1 MRRAIFATAVAL
13 LLVAGCSSPSS
24 ETDVVTDTEAD
35 AHDSAQTLPVLD
47 GTYSVAQEP
56 GAGVDTWIARSMCDD
71 GRCVATVSIV
81 DPNRTDGIPFRTK
94 VFDFIDGR
102 WTAVGED
109 PGQCTPQATGEALDT
124 AVWTVISLEP
134 KPDGT
139 LSGTY
144 DEAAAVGACT
154 GRRTLQLTRVADA
167 NPRIRLADPS
177 AEPPLVTSPATA
189 LRGSYAYNQTHPP
202 TGTAFPT
209 ENYRGETHCLRTGE
223 RCQTLLRGDGDA
235 VLALTFA
242 EGRWTGRTPPVP
254 ADCPQRP
261 AARYVTTSSF
271 EMPQLPA
278 DPLPILTGRAHQ
290 VVTGGC
296 DSTFDLDLELKRTG
310 D

>member
-1 MRRAIFATAVAL
+1 MRRRVLAGAAAL
-13 LLVAGCSSPSS
+13 LIAGCSSQSGD
-24 ETDVVTDTEAD
+24 TDVHTGTEAGAD
-35 AHDSAQTLPVLD
+35 GSSQPVAVFD
-47 GTYSVAQEP
+47 GTYSVAEDP
-56 GAGVDTWIARSMCDD
+56 GAGADTWIARSTCDD
-71 GRCVATVSIV
+71 DRCVATVSIV
-81 DPNRTDGIPFRTK
+81 DPNRTDGVPFRTK
-94 VFDFIDGR
+94 VFDFVGGR
-102 WTAVGED
+102 WTAVDED
-109 PGQCTPQATGEALDT
+109 PGRCTPEATGEPLDT

-134 KPDGT
+134 KPDGA
-139 LSGTY
+139 LVGTY

-154 GRRTLQLTRVADA
+154 GRRTLELTRVADV

-177 AEPPLVTSPATA
+177 TEPPLVDSPAKS
-189 LRGSYAYNQTHPP
+189 LRGSYAYNQSHPP

-235 VLALTFA
+235 VLALTYA
-242 EGRWTGRTPPVP
+242 EGRWTGATPPLP

-261 AARYVTTSSF
+261 TARYVTTSSF